1 MGNKKALESPV
12 EKFER
17 LSRELKHQ
25 NKTLEKTRVNIQKLQ
40 KSMDELR
47 KKLGFCPACN
57 KLFLL
62 KSKAKS
68 FICPHCNEI
77 IFKIT

>member
-1 MGNKKALESPV
+1 MSSKKALESPV

-57 KLFLL
+57 KPFLL
-62 KSKAKS
+62 NSKAKS
-68 FICPHCNEI
+68 FTCPHCSET
-77 IFKIT
+77 IFKIM

>member
-1 MGNKKALESPV
+1 MSNKKALESPV
-12 EKFER
+12 DKFER

-25 NKTLEKTRVNIQKLQ
+25 NKTLEKTRVNIQKIQ

-57 KLFLL
+57 KPFLL
-62 KSKAKS
+62 NSKAKS
-68 FICPHCNEI
+68 FICPHCSEI
-77 IFKIT
+77 IFKIM

>member
-1 MGNKKALESPV
+1 MSNKKALESPV
-12 EKFER
+12 DKFER

-25 NKTLEKTRVNIQKLQ
+25 NKTLEKTQVNIQKLQ

-57 KLFLL
+57 KSFILNSKVKLL
-62 KSKAKS
+62 
-68 FICPHCNEI
+68 ICPHCSET

>member
-1 MGNKKALESPV
+1 MSNKKALESPV
-12 EKFER
+12 DKFER

-47 KKLGFCPACN
+47 KKLGFCLACN
-57 KLFLL
+57 KPFLL
-62 KSKAKS
+62 NLKAKS
-68 FICPHCNEI
+68 FICPRCNEI

>member
-1 MGNKKALESPV
+1 MSKKALETPV
-12 EKFER
+12 DKFER

-25 NKTLEKTRVNIQKLQ
+25 NKTLERTRVNIQKLQ

-47 KKLGFCPACN
+47 KKVGLCPACN
-57 KLFLL
+57 KPFLL
-62 KSKAKS
+62 SPKAEYFK
-68 FICPHCNEI
+68 CPHCSEI

>member
-1 MGNKKALESPV
+1 MSNKKALETPV
-12 EKFER
+12 DKFER

-25 NKTLEKTRVNIQKLQ
+25 NKTLEKTQVNIQKLQ

-57 KLFLL
+57 KPFLL
-62 KSKAKS
+62 NSKAKS

-77 IFKIT
+77 IFKIM